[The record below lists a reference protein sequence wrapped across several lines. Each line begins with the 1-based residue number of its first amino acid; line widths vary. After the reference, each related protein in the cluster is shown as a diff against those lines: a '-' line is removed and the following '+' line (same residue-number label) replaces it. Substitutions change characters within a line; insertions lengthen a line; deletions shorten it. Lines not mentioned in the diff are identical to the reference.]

1 MQVISKLTFQ
11 EKLLYETG
19 LQQELDDSN
28 DLLFKD
34 LENSDVYESISSF
47 MQNMQNDSIGNEG
60 AYGAPYRH
68 PSGNDM
74 EVFKAESEVISNS
87 QVLFKIKI
95 IFNKKAK
102 FLSTM

>member
-1 MQVISKLTFQ
+1 M
-11 EKLLYETG
+11 LYETG

-74 EVFKAESEVISNS
+74 EVFKTESEVISNS
-87 QVLFKIKI
+87 QVLFYSYKKN
-95 IFNKKAK
+95 FNK
-102 FLSTM
+102 